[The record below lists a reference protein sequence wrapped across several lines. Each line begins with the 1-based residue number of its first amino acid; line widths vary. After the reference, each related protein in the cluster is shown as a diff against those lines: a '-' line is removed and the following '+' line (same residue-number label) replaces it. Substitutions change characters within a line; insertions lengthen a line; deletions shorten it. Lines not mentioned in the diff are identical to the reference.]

1 MKAEHEAPIFGAA
14 QRVEN
19 EANSTCGEPHDAH
32 ETTTM
37 ASDGTRRARVVV
49 ENISVVLERQLGED
63 QPNSLFNRC
72 HSVKEDAKV
81 D

>member
-1 MKAEHEAPIFGAA
+1 MHTK
-14 QRVEN
+14 QQ
-19 EANSTCGEPHDAH
+19 
-32 ETTTM
+32 M
-37 ASDGTRRARVVV
+37 ASDGARRARVVV
-49 ENISVVLERQLGED
+49 ENISVVLERQLGAD